1 MVYRSTGRTLRREK
15 GRTRASIADLVRD
28 LAQPV
33 RMLRSLLLSFL
44 ALGAAG
50 IPAVQNANGTT
61 YDYIVVGSGPGGGPL
76 AANLARAGH
85 SVLLIEAG
93 ADDGDNPEV
102 AEIQYFISASN
113 DPNMRWD
120 FWVKHSEDPAREL
133 KFEHMTWR
141 RKDGTFYVG
150 NKPPAGATQLGIWYP
165 RTGTLGG
172 CAMHNG
178 GVASLPAD
186 DDWNIIVRISMPVS
200 AIVVREE
207 TDHE

>member
-1 MVYRSTGRTLRREK
+1 MFQVVKKNPESATT
-15 GRTRASIADLVRD
+15 
-28 LAQPV
+28 
-33 RMLRSLLLSFL
+33 MLRSVLLSFF
-44 ALGAAG
+44 ALGAIAA
-50 IPAVQNANGTT
+50 PATQLANGTE

-93 ADDGDNPEV
+93 KDDGDNPEV

-120 FWVKHSEDPAREL
+120 FFVKHSEDPAREL

-150 NKPPAGATQLGIWYP
+150 TKPPAGATQLGIWYP

-186 DDWNIIVRISMPVS
+186 DDWNL
-200 AIVVREE
+200 VV
-207 TDHE
+207 